1 MYWFKKTT
9 HLINDRI
16 FDQTWSLFWQNSM
29 GGQYVDF
36 IGSPLL
42 ENSSRVHK
50 GLNIVNDIIYH
61 DCNTSTHV
69 TFRWENSSD
78 KEHFDKEQIG
88 VKELFTDYQ
97 PFYTINQ
104 LFDKELLPIFKK
116 PKLGV
121 SEHEIVKISK
131 KGGL

>member
-1 MYWFKKTT
+1 MGFKLAFTT
-9 HLINDRI
+9 FVFSFFLLL
-16 FDQTWSLFWQNSM
+16 SLSVKN
-29 GGQYVDF
+29 
-36 IGSPLL
+36 L
-42 ENSSRVHK
+42 R
-50 GLNIVNDIIYH
+50 
-61 DCNTSTHV
+61 NTV
-69 TFRWENSSD
+69 KLGN
-78 KEHFDKEQIG
+78 KEHFDKKHIG

-104 LFDKELLPIFKK
+104 LLDKELLPIFKK

>member
-1 MYWFKKTT
+1 
-9 HLINDRI
+9 
-16 FDQTWSLFWQNSM
+16 M

-104 LFDKELLPIFKK
+104 LLDKELLSIKNLL
-116 PKLGV
+116 KLAV

-131 KGGL
+131 KRVL